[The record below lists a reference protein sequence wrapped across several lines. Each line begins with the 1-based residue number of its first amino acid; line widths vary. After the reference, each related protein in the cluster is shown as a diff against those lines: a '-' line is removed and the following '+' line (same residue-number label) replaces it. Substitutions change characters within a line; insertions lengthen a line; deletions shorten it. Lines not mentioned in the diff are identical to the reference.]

1 MKTGILAFAVLGFA
15 AGAAIADER
24 VVDADSN
31 GSFSLAE
38 VQGAYPALTAEAFA
52 TADMDGSGELSA
64 EELAIVIAAAG

>member
-38 VQGAYPALTAEAFA
+38 VQGAYPALTVEAF
-52 TADMDGSGELSA
+52 TMADMDGSGELSA